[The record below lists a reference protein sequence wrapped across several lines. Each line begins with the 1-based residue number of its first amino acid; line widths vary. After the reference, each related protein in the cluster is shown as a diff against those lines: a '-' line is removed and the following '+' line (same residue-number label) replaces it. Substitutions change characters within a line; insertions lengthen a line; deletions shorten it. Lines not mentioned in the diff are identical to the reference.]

1 MDGRVR
7 LLAVSHEASQTGA
20 PIVLAFLLDWLKKN
34 SDVSV
39 RTLLVEDG
47 PLRARFE
54 GAGEVSALTDRSGA
68 ELLGF
73 IERGLLARGAGR
85 LRRVPSALRYLPAFA
100 SIGRFDLVY
109 LNSLTT
115 LDVVPFLKQPTRVIA
130 HIHEG
135 PLTIASWRRTHAP
148 KPRHLALVERWIAVS
163 EETAEAIESLPG
175 VARDTVVLHH
185 PFIDVGA
192 AQDRTVSADELGSL
206 RISMGIPPDAQVV
219 VGSGTIDRRKGPDL
233 FVQLAMAVRTG
244 RRDDER
250 PVHFVWVGGD
260 LTGLDWPHLE
270 ADLQRTGADHVL
282 DRHVADP
289 WPLFHLADVFA
300 LTSREDPF
308 PLVCM
313 EHAALGVPVVA
324 YDSSGI
330 THLLAE
336 AGPLAADGIVPIW
349 TSRPW
354 RHECETFS
362 RIRRGLTKPACSRR
376 PRSPPGTTS
385 RWAAERSPRSSACDL
400 VASALTTAP
409 RTIA

>member
-1 MDGRVR
+1 MPVDGRVR

-233 FVQLAMAVRTG
+233 FVQLAMAVRSG

-270 ADLQRTGADHVL
+270 ADLQRTGADHVHVTG
-282 DRHVADP
+282 HVADP

-336 AGPLAADGIVPIW
+336 AGPLAADGIVPYLDVA
-349 TSRPW
+349 TMASRVRDLLADPARAHETGLQLAAAVAA
-354 RHECETFS
+354 RHDVEVVG
-362 RIRRGLTKPACSRR
+362 RAI
-376 PRSPPGTTS
+376 
-385 RWAAERSPRSSACDL
+385 AAEL
-400 VASALTTAP
+400 GV
-409 RTIA
+409 